1 MAEFYLLQGIAGT
14 QSLGEL
20 PVHRETHGEALQK
33 DTGIATVR
41 ALDDDLALIRHV
53 HVLQMDEVRHG
64 VNVVGTT
71 IPYPIDGGGI
81 GKPSLKVAPAR
92 AAGKFG
98 YGVRGATGHDDKL
111 AVLASNQVYGQC

>member
-14 QSLGEL
+14 QPLGEL
-20 PVHRETHGEALQK
+20 PVHREPHGEALQE

-53 HVLQMDEVRHG
+53 HVPQMDEVRHG
-64 VNVVGTT
+64 VDAT
-71 IPYPIDGGGI
+71 IPYPVDGSGI

-92 AAGKFG
+92 ATGKFG
-98 YGVRGATGHDDKL
+98 YGVRGATGHDDEL
-111 AVLASNQVYGQC
+111 AVLARGQTYGQG